1 MVVAS
6 RSSGQGGQ
14 RGQRVLSGYGCPG
27 LFEED
32 DVATVVFDRAAFVD
46 ALECEHRRS
55 ECRRERRE
63 RRARRAGGV
72 ARRPAHA
79 GVWCALVVLGNAIVL
94 AMIIIAVTWN

>member
-1 MVVAS
+1 MS
-6 RSSGQGGQ
+6 TSSSSGRWGF
-14 RGQRVLSGYGCPG
+14 SGYGGRDRG

-32 DVATVVFDRAAFVD
+32 DVATVVFNRAAFVD
-46 ALECEHRRS
+46 ALECEHQRS

-72 ARRPAHA
+72 AARPGHA
-79 GVWCALVVLGNAIVL
+79 GVWLALVVLGNAIVL

>member
-6 RSSGQGGQ
+6 RSSGQGRQ
-14 RGQRVLSGYGCPG
+14 RGQRALSGYGRPG

-32 DVATVVFDRAAFVD
+32 DVATVVFNRAAFVD
-46 ALECEHRRS
+46 ALECEHQRS

-63 RRARRAGGV
+63 RRAGGV
-72 ARRPAHA
+72 VARPAHA
-79 GVWCALVVLGNAIVL
+79 GVWLALVVLGNAIVL